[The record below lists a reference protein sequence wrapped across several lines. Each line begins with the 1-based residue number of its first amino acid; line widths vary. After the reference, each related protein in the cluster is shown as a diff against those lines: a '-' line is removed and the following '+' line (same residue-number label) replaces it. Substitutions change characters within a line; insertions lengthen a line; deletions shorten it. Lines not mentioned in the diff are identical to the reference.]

1 MVQQQARIATA
12 IARGARIG
20 TSPEKQIRFSKMEI
34 KVIETTRTKMIMEN
48 NTASTATSTA
58 ISMQHIM
65 QRVIVRPTHL
75 SRELRRDTT
84 ATTTILMSL
93 VTTIKKL
100 NIIIKKYTLV
110 LEWIKTTRVR
120 RTKGRVRI
128 ASIST
133 AREVINR
140 SR

>member
-1 MVQQQARIATA
+1 MVQQQAKIATA

-65 QRVIVRPTHL
+65 QRVIVRQTRL
-75 SRELRRDTT
+75 SRGLKRDTIPI
-84 ATTTILMSL
+84 TTILMSP
-93 VTTIKKL
+93 VITIKKL

-110 LEWIKTTRVR
+110 LGWIKITQVR
-120 RTKGRVRI
+120 RTKAQI
-128 ASIST
+128 LMASIST
-133 AREVINR
+133 TRAVITRNR
-140 SR
+140 

>member
-12 IARGARIG
+12 IAKGARIG

-34 KVIETTRTKMIMEN
+34 KVIKTTRTKMIMEN
-48 NTASTATSTA
+48 NTASTATSMA
-58 ISMQHIM
+58 ISMEHTM

-75 SRELRRDTT
+75 SRVLRRDTIPI
-84 ATTTILMSL
+84 TTIPMSP
-93 VTTIKKL
+93 VITIKKL

-120 RTKGRVRI
+120 RTKGRV
-128 ASIST
+128 
-133 AREVINR
+133 
-140 SR
+140 